1 MVLKETSLSC
11 TETCQPENTMPSR
24 HYYMHGLPM
33 RFRPIGVSSD
43 EVLPEEETY
52 MLLEMSHK
60 SVQCLTY
67 YLLVDGNPMNMEF
80 VMA

>member
-1 MVLKETSLSC
+1 
-11 TETCQPENTMPSR
+11 
-24 HYYMHGLPM
+24 M

-67 YLLVDGNPMNMEF
+67 YLLVDGKPMNMEF
-80 VMA
+80 VMARDDKLPPANIGALLMADGNGKSRTIPQYLN